1 MKSKEKKLILV
12 LILIT
17 IVVVIVGLTVRN
29 ILQKS
34 SEESQNKEEVVQEGQ
49 DKNEN
54 VKILE
59 DGTRENT
66 SEKLKEPKMIEGLEL
81 REIRLT
87 EKENVS
93 EITGKIKNNTEE
105 AKGEFTV
112 TITLKDKEGKEITKI
127 GGIIG
132 KVEAGEE
139 INFKATATYDF
150 ANAYDFTIERN

>member
-1 MKSKEKKLILV
+1 MWVKVKSKEKKLILV

-34 SEESQNKEEVVQEGQ
+34 SEESQNNEEVVQEEQ

-81 REIRLT
+81 REIKLT

-93 EITGKIKNNTEE
+93 EITG
-105 AKGEFTV
+105 
-112 TITLKDKEGKEITKI
+112 
-127 GGIIG
+127 
-132 KVEAGEE
+132 
-139 INFKATATYDF
+139 
-150 ANAYDFTIERN
+150 